1 MSCSFA
7 ILLCLKL
14 EYPQSALQE
23 APKPPANVP
32 DPDAP
37 EEAEKTDVKG
47 GFWLNT
53 FFWD

>member
-37 EEAEKTDVKG
+37 QEAEKADVKG